1 MPPRCNPIS
10 IIIMV
15 LLLGMIFIGL
25 TMTVIAHW
33 PGNSSIG
40 ENPLKIAGPVL
51 LTVGGVAF
59 IVGMIVI
66 CMWQSSQKSKWQ
78 QTMQQVAASR
88 SNMYNAQS
96 MEIKPGPGILKTP
109 SISTYGKGSEYG
121 DDYNYQYSDQP
132 GYPSQG
138 GYDGGYKTDPYYPPG
153 YTANEPSATDLDG
166 QVPVPVRQIT
176 KKKPRP
182 AEDAE
187 VLVKD
192 DQRQMQ
198 SYPSQEGFDA
208 YNDGKQKPETKP
220 RSRKKK
226 PKEEPKPAKDTARD
240 SSHSNDGY
248 EHDHHT
254 GYYAN
259 VPTTP
264 GSQYSYNDQGALS
277 GAGGMGLAGMGGGL
291 AGSGLAGMGA
301 GYSPGGNME
310 QQLKIN
316 IRAQPNT
323 AVHITPGTYHTTP
336 PQPHQPYNKKLN
348 MSQSSVETEI

>member
-1 MPPRCNPIS
+1 MATN
-10 IIIMV
+10 
-15 LLLGMIFIGL
+15 
-25 TMTVIAHW
+25 TTT
-33 PGNSSIG
+33 N
-40 ENPLKIAGPVL
+40 
-51 LTVGGVAF
+51 TD
-59 IVGMIVI
+59 
-66 CMWQSSQKSKWQ
+66 Q
-78 QTMQQVAASR
+78 Q
-88 SNMYNAQS
+88 
-96 MEIKPGPGILKTP
+96 G
-109 SISTYGKGSEYG
+109 
-121 DDYNYQYSDQP
+121 
-132 GYPSQG
+132 GYPPQG
-138 GYDGGYKTDPYYPPG
+138 GYDGGYKTDPYNPPG
-153 YTANEPSATDLDG
+153 YEPSATDYDG

-187 VLVKD
+187 VLVKN

-198 SYPSQEGFDA
+198 SYPSQEGFDM

-220 RSRKKK
+220 RGKKK
-226 PKEEPKPAKDTARD
+226 KQKEEPKPAKDTARD

-248 EHDHHT
+248 EHDHNT

-259 VPTTP
+259 APY
-264 GSQYSYNDQGALS
+264 GDQGASPLA

-291 AGSGLAGMGA
+291 AGSGLSGMGA